1 MSRRK
6 AREVAFQ
13 MLFQMS
19 EGANEWEMA
28 QLTLTEAELAA
39 GEADYASQLSFGA
52 WEHRF
57 EIAEYI
63 RKFITGWQ
71 LERLF
76 SVDREL
82 LHLAIY
88 ELKYGGEPQAV
99 VINEAVELAK
109 LYGRDESPAFVNAVL
124 DNFCAKVL
132 KENLPEYQP
141 DEAAIE
147 QARAAEQ
154 ARMERLVPEPEPEE
168 EPKVAPSMPITEK
181 MEKRGFRKIAKAEQT
196 EQDVILPEPDE
207 EEDEFGRPI
216 FRRDGERKFCERKPF
231 EKRDGERKFGERK
244 PFEKRDGERKFGDK
258 KFGDK
263 KFGDKKPFKKDFN
276 KKDFNKKD
284 FKKDSY
290 KKDSFK
296 KDFKKDR

>member
-6 AREVAFQ
+6 AREAAFK

-28 QLTLTEAELAA
+28 QLTLAEAELSAA
-39 GEADYASQLSFGA
+39 GADYASQIAFGA

-88 ELKYGGEPQAV
+88 ELKYCGEPQAV

-132 KENLPEYQP
+132 KENLPEYAP

-154 ARMERLVPEPEPEE
+154 ARMERLIPEPEPVE
-168 EPKVAPSMPITEK
+168 EPKPAPGMPITEK
-181 MEKRGFRKIAKAEQT
+181 MEKKGFRKIAKAEQT
-196 EQDVILPEPDE
+196 SADVILPEPEE

-216 FRRDGERKFCERKPF
+216 FRRDGERKFGDKKPY
-231 EKRDGERKFGERK
+231 EKRDGERKYGDRK
-244 PFEKRDGERKFGDK
+244 PYEKRDGERKFGDK

-263 KFGDKKPFKKDFN
+263 KPYSKNGFAKKEYGKKDFA
-276 KKDFNKKD
+276 KKE
-284 FKKDSY
+284 Y
-290 KKDSFK
+290 KKDK
-296 KDFKKDR
+296 

>member
-6 AREVAFQ
+6 AREVAFK

-28 QLTLTEAELAA
+28 QLTLGEAELSA
-39 GEADYASQLSFGA
+39 GAADYASQLSFGA

-88 ELKYGGEPQAV
+88 ELKYGSEPQAV

-109 LYGRDESPAFVNAVL
+109 MYGRDESPAFVNAVL

-154 ARMERLVPEPEPEE
+154 ARMERLVPEPEPQE
-168 EPKVAPSMPITEK
+168 EPRVVPRMPITEK

-216 FRRDGERKFCERKPF
+216 FRRDGDRKFAERKPY
-231 EKRDGERKFGERK
+231 
-244 PFEKRDGERKFGDK
+244 EKRDGERKFGDRK
-258 KFGDK
+258 PYEKRDGDRKSGDK
-263 KFGDKKPFKKDFN
+263 KFGDKKPFNKDRAFN
-276 KKDFNKKD
+276 KERSF
-284 FKKDSY
+284 

-296 KDFKKDR
+296 KDSFKKDSFKKDR